1 MIPYNI
7 VPDQYEPSYADC
19 AFQSLFLSFSFH
31 SSCSLS
37 FLKLALSLSLSLFLY
52 KALVLQCSRKT
63 PLQRDEQSEKIPSEE
78 LLWLEREE
86 EEEEALRVR
95 DVAEIGEALRARALS
110 DEPTYLGWRPYRV
123 TLLRAGERKNT
134 RKWKA
139 TTHARAPEGG
149 DGKQANKTSIEQ
161 RKK

>member
-1 MIPYNI
+1 M
-7 VPDQYEPSYADC
+7 
-19 AFQSLFLSFSFH
+19 LSFFPEVG
-31 SSCSLS
+31 
-37 FLKLALSLSLSLFLY
+37 SLSLSLFLY

-86 EEEEALRVR
+86 EEEEEALRVR
-95 DVAEIGEALRARALS
+95 DVVEIGEALRARALS

-161 RKK
+161 KKNELH